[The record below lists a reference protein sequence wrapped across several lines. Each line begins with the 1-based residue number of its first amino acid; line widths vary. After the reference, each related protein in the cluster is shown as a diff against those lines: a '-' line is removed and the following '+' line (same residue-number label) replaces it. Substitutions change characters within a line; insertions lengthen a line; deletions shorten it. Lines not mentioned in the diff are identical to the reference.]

1 MREAHTE
8 TTPNPTTAT
17 ATTPP
22 TPRPAAPAPG
32 FALTSADRTRLRGWA
47 RGSGARALRAQ
58 IVLDAS
64 AGTGVIDSARR
75 LGVSRPTVTA
85 WRRRYAA
92 EGLAGL
98 EHRPRSGRPSRVDEA
113 ALVARSLTPAPDGA
127 PLSVRAL
134 AARTGVS
141 HTTLAAVR
149 RRWGLGAG
157 PGTAGLT
164 VPADPPCPLRDLDLL
179 AVHASP
185 GPEGGQRALFVLA
198 PPPEGR
204 PRPSRRAT
212 ALVRDATAYVYGA
225 LDALDPGPAAAPRRN
240 AAAPPPYEELLAAVR
255 ERHPGRTLHTLT
267 LGPVPTLEGAAPHTL
282 PAATRWPSLLRVLL
296 LAELARD
303 PVALAAALVEPLS
316 ADLGTEGSLHWVRP
330 PAPPTAQSTPRP
342 APRAFN
348 QLALGSYNEKLVI
361 ESIREAGTLSRVE
374 IAAST
379 GLTPQA
385 VSRITRNLLTSGLI
399 VQDEGRS
406 AGAGK
411 PRIPLRLRPDAG
423 YAVGIHLDPWM
434 ITAVAVDLCGQVVAR
449 RRLPLEAP
457 RDPDWCLAQM
467 AALAREAAAEVP
479 AAGPVLGYGAA
490 LPGPLDRRAGVLLDP
505 PLFTGWERVDAG
517 AKLSARLG
525 SSVVVEK
532 DATAAA
538 IGERWLGAAERAEDF
553 VYLYLG
559 AGAGSGA
566 FLGGDVHRGATGN
579 AGELGELCAPRP
591 RPAGDDVPRSAEECA
606 PISTTLARVRAA
618 GLPVPRGEDAYP
630 WVCARA
636 AEGDPVVREVVDGV
650 ARVLARGAAGLVGL
664 FDTELLVVGG
674 PAVLPGVRTRYL
686 DVITA
691 AVNTFPLAH
700 HVRTVRVAPSHLGEE
715 AAAVGAASSV
725 FHATFTPSLKAGR
738 RAKN

>member
-1 MREAHTE
+1 MSEARTY
-8 TTPNPTTAT
+8 TTPGPTTG
-17 ATTPP
+17 TTPP
-22 TPRPAAPAPG
+22 PPPTPPAAPTAG
-32 FALTSADRTRLRGWA
+32 FALTPADRTRLRGWA

-75 LGVSRPTVTA
+75 LGVSRPTVTT

-113 ALVARSLTPAPDGA
+113 ALVARSLLPAPDGEA

-179 AVHASP
+179 AVRARH
-185 GPEGGQRALFVLA
+185 GHALFLLGE
-198 PPPEGR
+198 PPEGR

-225 LDALDPGPAAAPRRN
+225 LDALDTAEGPEPPPES
-240 AAAPPPYEELLAAVR
+240 APPAYDDLLEAVR
-255 ERHPGRTLHTLT
+255 ARHPGRTLHALT
-267 LGPVPTLEGAAPHTL
+267 LGPAPAPEGTRPHTL
-282 PAATRWPSLLRVLL
+282 APATRALSLLRVLL

-303 PVALAAALVEPLS
+303 PVALAAALTGPPA
-316 ADLGTEGSLHWVRP
+316 ADVAAEGPLHWVRP

-449 RRLPLEAP
+449 RRMPLEAP

-479 AAGPVLGYGAA
+479 DGGPVLGYGAA

-505 PLFTGWERVDAG
+505 PLFEGWDRVDVG

-525 SSVVVEK
+525 SPVVVEK

-566 FLGGDVHRGATGN
+566 FLNGDVHRGATGN

-591 RPAGDDVPRSAEECA
+591 RAAGDDDVPRSAEECA

-636 AEGDPVVREVVDGV
+636 AEGDPAVREVVDGV

-664 FDTELLVVGG
+664 FDTELLIVGG
-674 PAVLPGVRTRYL
+674 PAVLPGVRARYL

-738 RAKN
+738 RARN

>member
-1 MREAHTE
+1 MSGQRTY
-8 TTPNPTTAT
+8 TTPG
-17 ATTPP
+17 
-22 TPRPAAPAPG
+22 RAAGAA
-32 FALTSADRTRLRGWA
+32 FALTPADRTRLRGWA

-58 IVLDAS
+58 IVLDAA
-64 AGTGVIDSARR
+64 AGTGVVDSARR
-75 LGVSRPTVTA
+75 LGVSRPTVTT

-113 ALVARSLTPAPDGA
+113 ALVARSLLPAPDGEA

-149 RRWGLGAG
+149 RRWGLGTG
-157 PGTAGLT
+157 PGVAGLT

-185 GPEGGQRALFVLA
+185 VHEGGERALFLLGA
-198 PPPEGR
+198 PLEGR

-225 LDALDPGPAAAPRRN
+225 LDALGTDPAEAPAPGRTAPE
-240 AAAPPPYEELLAAVR
+240 APGSRQEPAPLPYRELYEAVR
-255 ERHPGRTLHTLT
+255 ARHPGRTLHALT
-267 LGPVPTLEGAAPHTL
+267 LGPAPDLEGAEPHTL
-282 PAATRWPSLLRVLL
+282 PAATRATSLLRVLL

-303 PVALAAALVEPLS
+303 PVALAAALAELP
-316 ADLGTEGSLHWVRP
+316 APGARAEGSLRWIRP
-330 PAPPTAQSTPRP
+330 AAPPTARSAPRP

-423 YAVGIHLDPWM
+423 YAVGVHLDPWM

-449 RRLPLEAP
+449 RRMPLEAP
-457 RDPDWCLAQM
+457 RDPAWCLAEM

-479 AAGPVLGYGAA
+479 DGGPVLGYGVA

-505 PLFTGWERVDAG
+505 PLFDGWERVEVGAG
-517 AKLSARLG
+517 LSALLG
-525 SSVVVEK
+525 SAVVVEK

-579 AGELGELCAPRP
+579 AGELGELCARP
-591 RPAGDDVPRSAEECA
+591 RTPGEDDVPRSAEECA

-618 GLPVPRGEDAYP
+618 GLPVPPGEDAYP

-636 AEGDPVVREVVDGV
+636 AEGDPVVCEVVDGV

-664 FDTELLVVGG
+664 FDTELLIVGG
-674 PAVLPGVRTRYL
+674 PAVLPGVRGRYL
-686 DVITA
+686 DLLTA

-725 FHATFTPSLKAGR
+725 FHATFTPSLKTGR